1 LRRIQSALLM
11 AVSASAVLLAL
22 TSAQPAQ
29 AFPPFKDKEKK
40 PCTFCHLKPEGG
52 ARNYRGLYY
61 KAHNLTFTEF
71 DDAAEAKKAGVE
83 VAADPDPTVK
93 PTSWT
98 APKTVEAPKPE
109 EKPVPADQPLEA
121 KMTVAQA
128 KVKVAA
134 TEKALKLKP
143 KDPAAKKAHA
153 ASLADLGHSTML
165 DQSIPPRVRYPEAL
179 KHLRK
184 AKTLDPKNKLAL
196 DDIKLIEEAY
206 KSMGRPVPK

>member
-1 LRRIQSALLM
+1 M
-11 AVSASAVLLAL
+11 L

-61 KAHNLTFTEF
+61 KAHMLTFAEF

-83 VAADPDPTVK
+83 VAPDPDPTVK
-93 PTSWT
+93 PTTWT
-98 APKTVEAPKPE
+98 APKTAEVKPE
-109 EKPVPADQPLEA
+109 EKPAEAKPADQPLES
-121 KMTVAQA
+121 KLTVAEA
-128 KVKVAA
+128 KTKAA
-134 TEKALKLKP
+134 AAEKALKAKP
-143 KDPAAKKAHA
+143 KDATLKKSYAAA
-153 ASLADLGHSTML
+153 LADLGHATML
-165 DQSIPPRVRYPEAL
+165 DQSIPPRVRYPDAL
-179 KHLRK
+179 KTLRK
-184 AKTLDPKNKLAL
+184 AKSLDPKNKLAL